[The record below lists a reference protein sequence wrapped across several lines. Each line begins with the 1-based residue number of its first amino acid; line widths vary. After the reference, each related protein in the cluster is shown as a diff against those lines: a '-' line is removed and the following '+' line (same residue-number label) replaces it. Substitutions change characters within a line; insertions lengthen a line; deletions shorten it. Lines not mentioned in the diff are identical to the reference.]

1 MEQFFNNYS
10 GTIAALSLIVS
21 IIALV
26 IAYIALKDQKKCK
39 FTIEALPMVA
49 SNNDLYFGFESL
61 KKPQLKISNTGNKA
75 ISVIDIAVCIGKER
89 FPLPQT
95 SFDKINLFIEPGK
108 VEYYTYDRDYV
119 IDLVTLN
126 KHKKDYVVC
135 WEAKTN
141 DGKTAR
147 CKSNNRVSDFINVN
161 LSGEKKDDQT

>member
-21 IIALV
+21 TIALI

-49 SNNDLYFGFESL
+49 SNNDRFFGFPSL

-75 ISVIDIAVCIGKER
+75 ITVTEIAVCVGREIYS
-89 FPLPQT
+89 LPQ
-95 SFDKINLFIEPGK
+95 SSSRKINLFIEPGK

-135 WEAKTN
+135 WKAKTN

-161 LSGEKKDDQT
+161 LSGEKEDD